1 MLYEIAHI
9 VKKEF
14 TFVWNAIE
22 WLNAEMFALRY
33 MKSLN
38 RIDSLLNVVGADGS
52 HEIRRVDIPAVPDM
66 AAFFKRQPEKSYTF
80 FRPHAFDDKS
90 LYRMIG
96 YKSFLAF
103 YVVDKKQPAEIVGY
117 FFLRS
122 FINGSAYRGYMVDY
136 NHFGQ
141 GIGTMMGRC
150 MNRIGDAIGLDM
162 YMTVSPKN
170 EASMRVSQSTCHLD
184 VLRTLDNGEYL
195 IRCTSKL
202 ADENEAFL
210 IGGGNFLLFF
220 NLAVVPQKGL
230 TYAA

>member
-9 VKKEF
+9 VKKRF
-14 TFVWNAIE
+14 TCVWNAIE

-38 RIDSLLNVVGADGS
+38 RVDSLLNVGVDDS
-52 HEIRRVDIPAVPDM
+52 HEIRRIDVSTVSDM
-66 AAFFKRQPEKSYTF
+66 EGFFKRQPEKSYTF
-80 FRPHAFDDKS
+80 FRPHAFDGKS
-90 LYRMIG
+90 LCRMVDC
-96 YKSFLAF
+96 KSFLAF
-103 YVVDKKQPAEIVGY
+103 CVVDKRKHPEEIVGY

-136 NHFGQ
+136 NHYGQ
-141 GIGTMMGRC
+141 GIGTMMGHC
-150 MNRIGDAIGLDM
+150 INRIGDAVGLNM
-162 YMTVSPKN
+162 YMTVSPEN
-170 EASMRVSQSTCHLD
+170 EASLRVSQAVCHLE
-184 VLRTLDNGEYL
+184 VLRILDNGEYL
-195 IRCTSKL
+195 IRCTSKS